1 MNYELLKETI
11 FLLECLK
18 QDADM
23 ALVGLWDC
31 TTREG
36 IEDGFSAQ
44 VELIEEM
51 LIKLKESL

>member
-1 MNYELLKETI
+1 MNYEILKETI

-23 ALVGLWDC
+23 ALAGTWDC

-36 IEDGFSAQ
+36 IEEGFSAQ
-44 VELIEEM
+44 VESIEEM
-51 LIKLKESL
+51 LIKLKKSL